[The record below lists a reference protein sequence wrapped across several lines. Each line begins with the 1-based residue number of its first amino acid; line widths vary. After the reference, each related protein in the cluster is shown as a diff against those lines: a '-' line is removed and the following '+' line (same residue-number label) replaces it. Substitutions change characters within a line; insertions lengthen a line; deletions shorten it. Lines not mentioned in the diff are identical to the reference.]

1 MIAKHTIFLIP
12 IIAASILSI
21 IWSNKTSSA
30 KPLSIQIKT
39 DTVFQIRTD
48 KVVKKTADFIDIV
61 AVGDMMLGT
70 NFPDASTLPPNEGK
84 DLLVA
89 ADSLIRNA
97 TVSFGNL
104 EGVFLDQGGISKE
117 PGQNVYNF
125 RQPIAYAKH
134 LQSSG
139 FDLISIAN
147 NHINDFGTVGITST
161 VKTLQEK
168 NIAFAGTPK
177 CPYSIIERNG
187 IKIGLIAFAPHSGC
201 LNMLDT
207 KKAIEL
213 VMLVKAKTHILLV
226 SFHGGGEGAKA
237 LHVTRKK
244 EVFYDQDRGNV
255 FAFSRAMVDAGADMI
270 VGHGPHVPRAM
281 ELYKSKLIAYSLG
294 NFCTYARF
302 NLKGPNGLAPLLMA
316 RLDTNGNFISGR
328 IASFIQVGEGGP
340 IPDPD
345 LQAAKLISKLSKED
359 MPESNLLISE
369 DGVLAVGSQINRRP

>member
-1 MIAKHTIFLIP
+1 MIAKRTTYLILF
-12 IIAASILSI
+12 IAVFILSFN
-21 IWSNKTSSA
+21 WSNKTPSA
-30 KPLSIQIKT
+30 KPLSAQMKT
-39 DTVFQIRTD
+39 DTVFQKSTD
-48 KVVKKTADFIDIV
+48 TLVKKTADYIDIV

-70 NFPDASTLPPNEGK
+70 NFPDSSTLPPNDGK
-84 DLLVA
+84 DLLSA

-104 EGVFLDQGGISKE
+104 EGIFLDQGGISKE
-117 PGQNVYNF
+117 SGQNVYNF

-147 NHINDFGTVGITST
+147 NHINDFGAVGITST
-161 VKTLQEK
+161 VKTLQENK
-168 NIAFAGTPK
+168 IAFAGTPK
-177 CPYSIIERNG
+177 YPYSIIERNG
-187 IKIGLIAFAPHSGC
+187 LTIGLIAFAPHSGC

-213 VMLVKAKTHILLV
+213 VKLVKAKTHVLLI
-226 SFHGGGEGAKA
+226 SFHAGGEGANA
-237 LHVTRKK
+237 LRVTRNK
-244 EVFYDQDRGNV
+244 EVFYNQDRGNV
-255 FAFSRAMVDAGADMI
+255 FTFSRAMVDAGADMI

-302 NLKGPNGLAPLLMA
+302 NLKGPNGFAPLLMA
-316 RLDTNGNFISGR
+316 RVDTNGNFISGR

-340 IPDPD
+340 IQDPD

-359 MPESNLLISE
+359 IPESNLLISE
-369 DGVLAVGSQINRRP
+369 DGVLTIGSQIIRRP